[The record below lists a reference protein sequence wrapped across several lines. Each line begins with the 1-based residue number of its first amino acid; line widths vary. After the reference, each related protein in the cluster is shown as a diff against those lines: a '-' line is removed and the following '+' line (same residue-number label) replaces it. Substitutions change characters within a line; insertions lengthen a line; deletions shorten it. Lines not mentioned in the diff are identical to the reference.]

1 MAAVMDAKAGADGPS
16 TTAVRD
22 LLSGII
28 DVAARYAPAEAAA
41 PMASRAETATGGRAR
56 RPRGGGFAGVSAAPG
71 QAASREDALRAL
83 GEIANFFRR
92 TEPHSPLSYTLDE
105 AVRRGRM
112 TWPELLAEV
121 VADTDTRNG
130 ILTTLGHPT
139 AAARGGL
146 NMTDSSCMATR
157 GRVKNVTD

>member
-1 MAAVMDAKAGADGPS
+1 MADFIDAKAGADGPS

-28 DVAARYAPAEAAA
+28 EVATRYAPAERGDAAA
-41 PMASRAETATGGRAR
+41 AGRRGRRERRAGDRRRRRLRPASR
-56 RPRGGGFAGVSAAPG
+56 PSPG
-71 QAASREDALRAL
+71 QIASREDALRAL

-121 VADTDTRNG
+121 VADTDTRNSDPDHA
-130 ILTTLGHPT
+130 GHPA
-139 AAARGGL
+139 AAARGL
-146 NMTDSSCMATR
+146 E
-157 GRVKNVTD
+157 